1 MPRYNHEHS
10 FQYGKCKWATA
21 DTRRTTARKKSSAQ
35 PHEPEPK
42 ADSEPTAGI
51 PAQVEGREL
60 GADGEAKI
68 AEEDLEVGKQQEASS
83 SSRGPDIEQR
93 VRHSRTYRDQG
104 DNPEA
109 PHDWNSFDIGRVV
122 RLFRTNREGAIRL
135 SLRKL
140 HTRWW
145 HASEHTSKR
154 SLDRVGVSQRVLD
167 IIPEIVQTCRVC
179 REWAKPGPSNS
190 SNVEIADTF
199 NLQVECDLIF
209 IHKFIM
215 FHMIDRCTRWHAA
228 MVIPNKHEETLM
240 KAIDTLW
247 VATHGPPK
255 ELITDGESG
264 IALSNLTK

>member
-1 MPRYNHEHS
+1 M
-10 FQYGKCKWATA
+10 
-21 DTRRTTARKKSSAQ
+21 
-35 PHEPEPK
+35 
-42 ADSEPTAGI
+42 
-51 PAQVEGREL
+51 
-60 GADGEAKI
+60 
-68 AEEDLEVGKQQEASS
+68 
-83 SSRGPDIEQR
+83 
-93 VRHSRTYRDQG
+93 
-104 DNPEA
+104 
-109 PHDWNSFDIGRVV
+109 

-145 HASEHTSKR
+145 HASEHTMKR
-154 SLDRVGVSQRVLD
+154 FLERVGVSQRVLD

-209 IHKFIM
+209 IHKFII
-215 FHMIDRCTRWHAA
+215 FHMIDRCTRWHTA
-228 MVIPNKHEETLM
+228 MVIPNKQEETLM

-255 ELITDGESG
+255 ALITDGESG